1 MRSPA
6 FLDRGCEPKS
16 AGPASEYDA
25 RHRQFLPW
33 RTIREPIRTRQETLH
48 VSLPEADIA
57 RPRKNPVQSIYADC
71 RNSVGSRLLGGRSD
85 LDLRVPYPCLTAN
98 SRHRKL
104 HGWSVRLR
112 R

>member
-57 RPRKNPVQSIYADC
+57 RPRKNQSKASTPTVVIPLVLVCLAVALILI
-71 RNSVGSRLLGGRSD
+71 SAFLIPASLQTPGIESFMVG
-85 LDLRVPYPCLTAN
+85 P
-98 SRHRKL
+98 
-104 HGWSVRLR
+104 
-112 R
+112 